1 MRVLI
6 VNDLGTDTG
15 GAERVSLSLRE
26 RLRAD
31 GHEAMLFAS
40 SFQPVADV
48 PVDADVKCRGASGH
62 SQSVLSV
69 MNLSAMR
76 GLDRVLN
83 SFRPEIVHLRMFQ
96 WQLSPLVLRCLA
108 NWPCLVHVVNYD
120 LICPINTK
128 TLPNGQPCTQRAGRV
143 CLREGCLGI
152 AGYSRFLAQRA
163 IRSRYFERARDRLI
177 TNSHWV
183 RGRLSAEGVRVDGVV
198 WNGVAITPER
208 SELCPGPPTIGYAG
222 RLVPKKGVDTLVRAV
237 AIAKEQVPD
246 LSLLIAGEGESRQ
259 ELQRLAMTLG
269 IEDSVGFLGHLSK
282 ADMDRE
288 FERLWVQAAPSLWEE
303 PFGLVAAEGMMRSTA
318 VITTNTGGL
327 SEQNI
332 VDKTGY
338 TAPPGAVDQ
347 WAEAIVRIV
356 SDRERAVKF
365 GRNAREHAE
374 RNLSFDAFYKG
385 ILDQYELT
393 IQAKAARAGG

>member
-15 GAERVSLSLRE
+15 GAERVSLCLRE

-31 GHEAMLFAS
+31 GHEAMLFSS

-48 PVDADVKCRGASGH
+48 PVDADVMCHGASGH

-69 MNLSAMR
+69 VNLSAMR
-76 GLDRVLN
+76 GLDRLLN
-83 SFRPEIVHLRMFQ
+83 GFRPDIVHLRMFQ
-96 WQLSPLVLRCLA
+96 WQLSPLILRCLA
-108 NWPCLVHVVNYD
+108 DWPCLVHVVNYD
-120 LICPINTK
+120 LICPVNTK
-128 TLPNGQPCTQRAGRV
+128 TLPNGQPCNHRAGRV
-143 CLREGCLGI
+143 CMSEGCLSFP
-152 AGYSRFLAQRA
+152 GYTRFLAQRA

-183 RGRLSAEGVRVDGVV
+183 RSRLSAEGVRVDGVV

-208 SELCPGPPTIGYAG
+208 SELCPGPPMIGYAG
-222 RLVPKKGVDTLVRAV
+222 RLVPKKGVDILVRAV
-237 AIAKEQVPD
+237 AIAREQVPD

-259 ELQRLAMTLG
+259 ELQRLAKTLG
-269 IEDSVGFLGHLSK
+269 IEESVRFLGHLSK

-288 FERLWVQAAPSLWEE
+288 FEHLWVQAAPSLWEE

-332 VDKTGY
+332 VGKTGY
-338 TAPPGAVDQ
+338 TAPPGEHAQ
-347 WAEAIVRIV
+347 WADAIVRIV
-356 SDRERAVKF
+356 SDREKAVKL
-365 GRNAREHAE
+365 GKYAREHAV
-374 RNLSFDAFYKG
+374 RNLSFDAFYKQ
-385 ILDQYELT
+385 IMEQYELT
-393 IQAKAARAGG
+393 IQAKAIRGGN

>member
-26 RLRAD
+26 RLRTD
-31 GHEAMLFAS
+31 GHEVMLFSS

-48 PVDADVKCRGASGH
+48 PVDADVMCRGASGR

-69 MNLSAMR
+69 VNLSAMR
-76 GLDRVLN
+76 GLGKLLESYQPDV
-83 SFRPEIVHLRMFQ
+83 VHLRMFQ
-96 WQLSPLVLRCLA
+96 WQLSPLVLRCLG

-120 LICPINTK
+120 LICPVNTK
-128 TLPNGQPCTQRAGRV
+128 TLPSGQPCAQQAGRV
-143 CLREGCLGI
+143 CLSEGCLGLP
-152 AGYSRFLAQRA
+152 GYARFLAQGA

-177 TNSHWV
+177 TNSYWV
-183 RGRLSAEGVRVDGVV
+183 RGRLSAEGVRVDDVV

-208 SELCPGPPTIGYAG
+208 TKLCPGSPTIGYAG

-237 AIAKEQVPD
+237 AIAQEQVPD
-246 LSLLIAGEGESRQ
+246 LALLIAGEGESRQ
-259 ELQRLAMTLG
+259 ELQELAETLG
-269 IEDSVGFLGHLSK
+269 IEDSVKFLGHLSK

-338 TAPPGAVDQ
+338 TVSPGDVDQ
-347 WAEAIVRIV
+347 WADAIVRIV
-356 SDRERAVKF
+356 SDRDRAVMF

-374 RNLSFDAFYKG
+374 RNLSFDAFYEH
-385 ILDQYELT
+385 ILAQYELT
-393 IQAKAARAGG
+393 IQAKAARTDG

>member
-26 RLRAD
+26 RLRSD
-31 GHEAMLFAS
+31 GHEAMLFTS

-48 PVDADVKCRGASGH
+48 PVDADVMCRGASGH

-76 GLDRVLN
+76 GLRKLLD
-83 SFRPEIVHLRMFQ
+83 SFQPDVVHLRMFQ
-96 WQLSPLVLRCLA
+96 WQLSPIVLRCFVD
-108 NWPCLVHVVNYD
+108 WPCLVHVVNYD
-120 LICPINTK
+120 LICPVNTK
-128 TLPNGQPCTQRAGRV
+128 TLPSGQPCKQRAGRV
-143 CLREGCLGI
+143 CMSEGCLGLP
-152 AGYSRFLAQRA
+152 GYARFLTQKSIRA
-163 IRSRYFERARDRLI
+163 RYFEYARDRLI

-183 RGRLSAEGVRVDGVV
+183 KGRLSAEAVRVDDVV

-208 SELCPGPPTIGYAG
+208 TELCPDPPTIGYAG
-222 RLVPKKGVDTLVRAV
+222 RLVPKKGVGTLVRAV
-237 AIAKEQVPD
+237 AIAREQVPD
-246 LSLLIAGEGESRQ
+246 LTLLIAGDGESRQ
-259 ELQRLAMTLG
+259 ELQELAVTLG
-269 IEDSVGFLGHLSK
+269 IGDSVQFLGHLSK
-282 ADMDRE
+282 ADMDKA
-288 FERLWVQAAPSLWEE
+288 FEHLWVQAAPSLWEE

-338 TAPPGAVDQ
+338 TASPGDVEQ
-347 WAEAIVRIV
+347 WASAIVRIA
-356 SDRERAVKF
+356 SDRDRAVMF

-374 RNLSFDAFYKG
+374 RNLSFDAFYKH
-385 ILDQYELT
+385 ILAQYELT
-393 IQAKAARAGG
+393 IHAKAARSGG